1 MEGERS
7 ETRKNNVCENSEVI
21 ENSVFG
27 LPIWSLPLV
36 SPQLLGNLEGKYLSS
51 SGRTKERNE
60 EERSPSWDKDNVRT
74 SYDTLPVGISSS
86 FVSTFSYLHVST
98 VGF

>member
-36 SPQLLGNLEGKYLSS
+36 SSQLLGNLEGKYLSS

-74 SYDTLPVGISSS
+74 SELDQTKVYRLRKCVALSVE
-86 FVSTFSYLHVST
+86 F
-98 VGF
+98 